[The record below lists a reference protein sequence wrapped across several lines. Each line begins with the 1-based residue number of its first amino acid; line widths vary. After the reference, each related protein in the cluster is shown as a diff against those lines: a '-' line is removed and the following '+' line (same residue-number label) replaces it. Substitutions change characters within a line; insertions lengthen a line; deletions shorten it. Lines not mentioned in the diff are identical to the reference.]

1 MKSFTYKNAYCELS
15 FKPDY
20 LNGRDVYN
28 VSVDGEHA
36 IYMTPELVDAIKKKD
51 DIGSASIDSIK
62 KDLTIHNFAGSV
74 PTLPQDKNLPDIGKW
89 RGNVMNQFILL
100 DLPRGEKLNYQDFFL
115 TPTLYREG
123 ASEVVTIRPVKRYLI
138 ANGKRDLDLKFKEND
153 LTVNDIFIKNKNGKS
168 KTTIELNLGDK
179 VADEIKILGLQGYDD
194 KPIYLYLESKE
205 NSEYKPFIDI
215 ENVTLPYR
223 EVDKKP
229 YYMKFFG
236 RDFVF
241 TNSRIVDNYNILH
254 DECYLKTSGL
264 LKIKNS
270 TISIGSG
277 KERIIAIESRDK
289 IEMSYCN
296 LDIKGVTL
304 ASDSFDISGSQG
316 HISDIDLLSSTV
328 KGALY
333 YGVSNQ
339 GKEGSFS
346 LLHANIDLGE
356 ENTLTISGNVKIKN
370 STIKNNKS
378 LYFYNTRLE
387 GVNATNISGIKLA
400 EIYYANLE
408 NFTYSVSN
416 LGENNVL
423 KIGNGLQDREKIK
436 SFKNTTIALDK
447 DEIFK
452 ATGGFS
458 LEVTNSSF
466 KGDTAIVL
474 EPYQL
479 NGSFDMNLK
488 IDNSILVN
496 PSIVLTFSDK
506 KKAECSITN
515 SEIRKSLKAKDLF
528 SVNTALLSE
537 VETVNVSEIKNISL
551 QRYSS
556 TQNLSS
562 IILDG
567 STSNHSSESKTQIA
581 SVSNEDIDI
590 L

>member
-15 FKPDY
+15 FKPDH

-36 IYMTPELVDAIKKKD
+36 TYMTEELVKAIKKKD
-51 DIGSASIDSIK
+51 DMGSANIDSIK

-74 PTLPQDKNLPDIGKW
+74 TTLPQDKNLPGIDKW
-89 RGNVMNQFILL
+89 RGNVMSQFILL
-100 DLPRGEKLNYQDFFL
+100 DLPNGEKLKYDGFYL
-115 TPTLYREG
+115 TPTLYRDN
-123 ASEVVTIRPVKRYLI
+123 ASEVVTIRPIKNYLI
-138 ANGKRDLDLKFKEND
+138 ANGKRDLELKFKDND

-179 VADEIKILGLQGYDD
+179 VADEIKILGLQGWDD

-205 NSEYKPFIDI
+205 NSEYKPFIDV

-241 TNSRIVDNYNILH
+241 TNSKIVDNYNMLH

-270 TISIGSG
+270 TIFIGSG
-277 KERIIAIESRDK
+277 KERAIAIESRDK
-289 IEMSYCN
+289 IEISYCK
-296 LDIKGVTL
+296 LDMKGLTL

-316 HISDIDLLSSTV
+316 YLSQIDLLSSTV
-328 KGALY
+328 KGALF

-339 GKEGSFS
+339 GKEGTLS
-346 LLHANIDLGE
+346 LLHANIDLGK
-356 ENTLTISGNVKIKN
+356 ENTLTTSGNVKIKN
-370 STIKNNKS
+370 TTIKNNKS
-378 LYFYNTRLE
+378 LYFYNVRLE
-387 GVNATNISGIKLA
+387 GVTAKNISGLKLA
-400 EIYYANLE
+400 EVYYTNLE
-408 NFTYSVSN
+408 NFTYSIAD
-416 LGENNVL
+416 LGEKMAL

-436 SFKNTTIALDK
+436 IFKNTTIALNK

-458 LEVTNSSF
+458 FEATNSSF
-466 KGDTAIVL
+466 KGDTEIVL
-474 EPYQL
+474 ARYSLE
-479 NGSFDMNLK
+479 
-488 IDNSILVN
+488 N
-496 PSIVLTFSDK
+496 PSSYVSLKVENSLFSNSKIALSFSEKD
-506 KKAECSITN
+506 AECSIVN
-515 SEIRKSLKAKDLF
+515 SEIKNKLKAKDLLN
-528 SVNTALLSE
+528 VNAAYLNNVYTA
-537 VETVNVSEIKNISL
+537 NISEIKNISL
-551 QRYSS
+551 ENYNNVENPSPMV
-556 TQNLSS
+556 
-562 IILDG
+562 LDG
-567 STSNHSSESKTQIA
+567 AVLPKTEGQTPTNA
-581 SVSNEDIDI
+581 NEDIEI

>member
-15 FKPDY
+15 FKPDR

-36 IYMTPELVDAIKKKD
+36 TYMTEELVKAIKKKD
-51 DIGSASIDSIK
+51 DMGSANIDSIK

-74 PTLPQDKNLPDIGKW
+74 TTLPQDKNLPGIDKW
-89 RGNVMNQFILL
+89 RGNVMSQFILL
-100 DLPRGEKLNYQDFFL
+100 DLPNGEKLNYQDL
-115 TPTLYREG
+115 YLAPTLYRDG
-123 ASEVVTIRPVKRYLI
+123 ANEVVTIRPVKHYLI
-138 ANGKRDLDLKFKEND
+138 ANGKRDLELKFKDND
-153 LTVNDIFIKNKNGKS
+153 LTVNHIFIKNKNSRS
-168 KTTIELNLGDK
+168 KTTIELNFGDK
-179 VADEIKILGLQGYDD
+179 VADEVKIFGLQGYDD

-205 NSEYKPFIDI
+205 NSEYKPFVDI

-277 KERIIAIESRDK
+277 KERAIAIESRDK
-289 IEMSYCN
+289 IETSYCN
-296 LDIKGVTL
+296 LDMKGVTL
-304 ASDSFDISGSQG
+304 TSDSFDISGSQG
-316 HISDIDLLSSTV
+316 YISHIDLLSSTI

-333 YGVSNQ
+333 YGVSHQ
-339 GKEGSFS
+339 GKEGTLS

-370 STIKNNKS
+370 TTIKNNKS
-378 LYFYNTRLE
+378 LYFYNVRLE
-387 GVNATNISGIKLA
+387 GVNAKNISGLKLA
-400 EIYYANLE
+400 EIYYTNLE
-408 NFTYSVSN
+408 NFTYSIADLS
-416 LGENNVL
+416 EKMAL

-436 SFKNTTIALDK
+436 TFKNTTIALDK

-458 LEVTNSSF
+458 FEATNSSF
-466 KGDTAIVL
+466 KGDTEIVL
-474 EPYQL
+474 ARYSLE
-479 NGSFDMNLK
+479 
-488 IDNSILVN
+488 N
-496 PSIVLTFSDK
+496 PSSYVSLKVENSLFSNSKIALSFSEKD
-506 KKAECSITN
+506 AECSIVN
-515 SEIRKSLKAKDLF
+515 SEIKNKLKAKDLLN
-528 SVNTALLSE
+528 VNAAYLNNVYTA
-537 VETVNVSEIKNISL
+537 NISEIKNISL
-551 QRYSS
+551 ENYNNVENTSP
-556 TQNLSS
+556 TV
-562 IILDG
+562 LDG
-567 STSNHSSESKTQIA
+567 AVLPKTEGQIPII
-581 SVSNEDIDI
+581 SNEDIEI